1 MTLEQDAEN
10 VAAAELDLKEAIEK
24 AEADV
29 AAAEAERTAPAAE
42 KVQTY
47 QEYQAV
53 EPAPADAPIYREHG
67 RQGADSG
74 SRV

>member
-1 MTLEQDAEN
+1 MWNKERPMTLEQDAEN
-10 VAAAELDLKEAIEK
+10 VAAAELDLKLAIEK

-29 AAAEAERTAPAAE
+29 AAAE

-53 EPAPADAPIYREHG
+53 EPAPVDSPVYREHG

>member
-10 VAAAELDLKEAIEK
+10 VAAAELDLKDAIAK

-29 AAAEAERTAPAAE
+29 AAAEAERTASAAE
-42 KVQTY
+42 KVPTY
-47 QEYQAV
+47 QEYLTV
-53 EPAPADAPIYREHG
+53 EPAPADVPVYREHG